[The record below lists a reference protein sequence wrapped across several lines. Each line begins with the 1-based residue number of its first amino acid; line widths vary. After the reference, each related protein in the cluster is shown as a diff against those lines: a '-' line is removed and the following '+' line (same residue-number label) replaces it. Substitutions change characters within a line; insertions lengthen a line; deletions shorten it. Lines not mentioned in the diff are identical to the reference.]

1 MASTASMTTKNVQK
15 SPAQAIVDTLD
26 VAGKRILDIGCGDGQ
41 ITRFIAKHGGV
52 VTGVDPNPKQIAKIL
67 TFEPGAETYVMA
79 GGEKLPFDDAG
90 IDIVIYNN
98 SLHHVPEDL
107 QLAALEE
114 ADRVLKPDGTLYIAE
129 PLAEGPSFELSRPFK
144 DETQIR
150 ASAFRALKRIA
161 QTRMKESREF
171 FFTKTN
177 AYKDFDSYRERA
189 VRIDPKKETRFIE
202 KAGLLRDVFYK
213 TGRPSDEGYAFDQPL
228 RVNLLEK
235 R

>member
-1 MASTASMTTKNVQK
+1 MHK

-26 VAGKRILDIGCGDGQ
+26 VRGKRLLDIGCGDGQ
-41 ITRFIAKHGGV
+41 ITRFIAKHGGA

-67 TFEPGAETYVMA
+67 TVESSGSETYVMA
-79 GGEKLPFDDAG
+79 AGETLPFADNS

-98 SLHHVPEDL
+98 SLHHVPEEL

-114 ADRVLKPDGTLYIAE
+114 AVRVLKTGGTLYVAE

-144 DETQIR
+144 DETHIR
-150 ASAFRALKRIA
+150 ASALQALRKIA
-161 QTRMKESREF
+161 QTTLTETEEF

-177 AYKDFDSYRERA
+177 AYKDFESYRERA
-189 VRIDPKKETRFIE
+189 IRIDPKKEVRFVD
-202 KAGLLRDVFYK
+202 KADLLRGIFYE
-213 TGRPSDEGYAFDQPL
+213 TGRPCEDGYAFDQPL
-228 RVNLLEK
+228 RVNLMEK

>member
-1 MASTASMTTKNVQK
+1 MASTASTITKNVQK

-26 VAGKRILDIGCGDGQ
+26 VASKRILDIGCGDGQ
-41 ITRFIAKHGGV
+41 ITRFIAKHGGA

-67 TFEPGAETYVMA
+67 TFESGTETYVMA
-79 GGEKLPFDDAG
+79 GGEKLPFDDQS

-98 SLHHVPEDL
+98 SLHHVPEEL
-107 QLAALEE
+107 QSAALEE
-114 ADRVLKPDGTLYIAE
+114 AERVLKADGTLYIAE

-150 ASAFRALKRIA
+150 ASALRALKKIA
-161 QTRMKESREF
+161 QTRMKETSEF

-177 AYKDFDSYRERA
+177 AYKDFESYRERA
-189 VRIDPKKETRFIE
+189 IRIDPKKEVRFID
-202 KAGLLRDVFYK
+202 KADLLRGIFYE
-213 TGRPSDEGYAFDQPL
+213 TGRPCEDGYAFDQPL
-228 RVNLLEK
+228 RVNLMEK